1 MNSPKSKRQFEVAMT
16 IVIVDGIEIDTTN
29 WIDAN
34 LAQFKNQNEHLGK
47 RRKLLS
53 KEIATRKVD
62 LQNFDSRDTQGQ
74 AHLKAYIQELEQLDK
89 ELTDEWEQKVK
100 GATGR

>member
-1 MNSPKSKRQFEVAMT
+1 MS

-34 LAQFKNQNEHLGK
+34 VARFKKENDHLGE

-62 LQNFDSRDTQGQ
+62 LQNFDPRDAHGQ
-74 AHLKAYIQELEQLDK
+74 AHLKAYIQKLERLDK
-89 ELTDEWEQKVK
+89 ELAHEWEQKVK
-100 GATGR
+100 GVTGNQD

>member
-1 MNSPKSKRQFEVAMT
+1 MT

-74 AHLKAYIQELEQLDK
+74 AHLKAYIQELEQLNR
-89 ELTDEWEQKVK
+89 ELADEWEQKVK
-100 GATGR
+100 GLTGNQD

>member
-1 MNSPKSKRQFEVAMT
+1 MT

-74 AHLKAYIQELEQLDK
+74 AHLKAYIQELEQLNR
-89 ELTDEWEQKVK
+89 ELADEWEQKVK
-100 GATGR
+100 GVTGNQD